1 MDLEITVTPRE
12 TLVWAPSAP
21 TGQELRR
28 ALLDEGYLVLDAD
41 PFEVTS
47 AGLIPEGEHLEFC
60 LLYTSPS
67 PRDVEESR
75 MPSSA

>member
-1 MDLEITVTPRE
+1 MDKSEFE
-12 TLVWAPSAP
+12 
-21 TGQELRR
+21 ELRTEFLRHEAICEERWKTVFNEIRDAKEQGNARWTEVR
-28 ALLDEGYLVLDAD
+28 AS
-41 PFEVTS
+41 FES
-47 AGLIPEGEHLEFC
+47 C